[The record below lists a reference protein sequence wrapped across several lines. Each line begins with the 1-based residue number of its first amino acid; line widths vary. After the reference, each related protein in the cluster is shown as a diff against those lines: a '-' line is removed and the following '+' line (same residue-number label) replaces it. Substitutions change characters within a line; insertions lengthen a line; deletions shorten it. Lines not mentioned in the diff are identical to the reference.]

1 MFTPLELKHFNQFA
15 TIKKGE
21 SDVLRNE
28 KGQRLWH
35 RSMMT
40 HQLSMP
46 TSLGGSCRSSMTSL
60 NSLSLPMES
69 LEAGKVGRCLSMI
82 DMKRDTI
89 SLCSVSE
96 FEESEAEDG
105 VAKNCF

>member
-1 MFTPLELKHFNQFA
+1 
-15 TIKKGE
+15 
-21 SDVLRNE
+21 
-28 KGQRLWH
+28 
-35 RSMMT
+35 
-40 HQLSMP
+40 
-46 TSLGGSCRSSMTSL
+46 
-60 NSLSLPMES
+60 MES

-105 VAKNCF
+105 VAKKLLLNSF